1 MKKHIK
7 YLLGIVLLVQL
18 SSCGADEGF
27 SDFDAVLEITGENL
41 DKGYARTGYTEGYS
55 WWTFNGSDL
64 QVEYTVQLY
73 SGDVRRAVEQY
84 TINNLK
90 PSYTY
95 DGVRNELTKGYWGD
109 WGDHRFYFGLKHNED
124 GYSIKF
130 QVTWNKTAYCTFLYK
145 LSGEDEEKLLKRLL
159 ITDEADENFI
169 EAKEEYMS
177 EVGLEEYRALKSD
190 IQELSR
196 AIGSLDLPSNLGLS
210 NKSLFYIDEF
220 NRTIDDNSE
229 SLSPLY
235 LDINNAQEN
244 SITIDNNPVSLSV
257 FKEGLAGY
265 VQKEIDSLDLS
276 EYLYITTEH
285 YRNRILRGYPLSK
298 QYRLYHHSDRQNLSP
313 YTTLGL
319 LPNEIEDL
327 YFELGLPKPQR
338 ISNYYDLKSEYP
350 PLAEADYKPFFKK
363 VQDTIARLDSNTLR
377 MNQWNDI
384 YLILCRN
391 NGGMFVNSF
400 IVFTGHKSN
409 DFDYYKKFS
418 LDDGAA
424 FYSFYDPKYYN
435 RVYHDSDVYYSLHD
449 RVSMFA
455 KGRKSYY
462 DTTSVGYNFAMEDLI
477 GLYAVEYLN
486 HRISDFQ
493 FNNAQADEKYVVFK
507 LSSNDKIF
515 SKLNFDRGE
524 DTFSWTESIKDT
536 ISISTEVMDDYY
548 RLVNEVDSVEGMY

>member
-244 SITIDNNPVSLSV
+244 SITIDNNPVSLSA

-265 VQKEIDSLDLS
+265 VQKEIDSLNLL

-285 YRNRILRGYPLSK
+285 YRILTGYEADGDYKLYQRKS
-298 QYRLYHHSDRQNLSP
+298 YRHDLSP

-319 LPNEIEDL
+319 LPDEIEYL
-327 YFELGLPKPQR
+327 YFLLDLPEPHR
-338 ISNYYDLKSEYP
+338 IINYYNLKSEYP
-350 PLAEADYKPFFKK
+350 PLVEADYKPFFKY
-363 VQDTIARLDSNTLR
+363 VQDTIARLDSNTLK

-400 IVFTGHKSN
+400 IVFTGHKYPLHHPDRKAN
-409 DFDYYKKFS
+409 R
-418 LDDGAA
+418 LDSAA
-424 FYSFYDPKYYN
+424 FYSFYDPKHYN

-455 KGRKSYY
+455 KGRSQYY
-462 DTTSVGYNFAMEDLI
+462 HFKTEDLI

-486 HRISDFQ
+486 DRISDFQ

-548 RLVNEVDSVEGMY
+548 RLVDEVDSVEGMY